1 MRRPVLLLLLI
12 LALPACSLTVG
23 LGPDPSPSA
32 PAGGDEA
39 VVTRVIDGDTIDVR
53 LANGQQARVRY
64 IGVNTPERDEL
75 CFSEATAA
83 NAALVNNQ
91 RVRLVRDVSDTDRFD
106 RLLRY
111 VWVGGT
117 FVNRE
122 LVAQGWAE
130 AVLFEPNRAHFETF
144 RELEQQAAR
153 ANIGCHPTGVF
164 NDGTDTR

>member
-1 MRRPVLLLLLI
+1 MRRPVLLLLI

-23 LGPDPSPSA
+23 LGPDPAPSA

-111 VWVGGT
+111 VWVGST

-164 NDGTDTR
+164 NDSTDTR